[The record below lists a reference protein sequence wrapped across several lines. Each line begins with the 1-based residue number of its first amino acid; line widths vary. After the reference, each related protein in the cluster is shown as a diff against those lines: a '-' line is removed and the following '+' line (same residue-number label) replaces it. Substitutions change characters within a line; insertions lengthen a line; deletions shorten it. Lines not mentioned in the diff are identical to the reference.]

1 MSARRQAIIGGVK
14 VRGLTIV
21 ENQDYE
27 NMKNKPSINGV
38 PLVGDLSSEDL
49 HIEGGG
55 GGEGTKYAFAE
66 GDVKGAFEVT
76 PKGGEAQTVKVHGL
90 QDICFEEALS
100 EEEILTILNAD
111 EAEDDT
117 E

>member
-21 ENQDYE
+21 ENQDYA

-38 PLVGDLSSEDL
+38 VLEGNKTSKDL

-55 GGEGTKYAFAE
+55 GGTEYAFAE
-66 GDVKGAFEVT
+66 GEVKGAFEVT
-76 PKGGEAQTVKVHGL
+76 PEGGEAQTVKVHGL

-100 EEEILTILNAD
+100 EEEILTIL
-111 EAEDDT
+111 EAEDET